1 MQEKF
6 KELLLKKKKEGKV
19 LSPEQA
25 QSKMD
30 VLQELMGLVDD
41 SMGNKIKGLQKVTV
55 AAPTKEGLEEG
66 LEKAQE
72 VIEDAPEESE
82 EEEEGDLSKE
92 DKIAALEAKLAELKK

>member
-25 QSKMD
+25 KSKMD

-72 VIEDAPEESE
+72 VIEGASEESE
-82 EEEEGDLSKE
+82 DEEEGDLSKE